1 MRKEQVLIPTLP
13 SCVLIPAFLLCKDPS
28 AGQKITSNGVPVP
41 VKKKKHRKQQEAVG
55 ANGKAA
61 VNGLGKEDEEKSQV
75 ICRFHL

>member
-28 AGQKITSNGVPVP
+28 AGQKINSNGVP

-61 VNGLGKEDEEKSQV
+61 VNGLSKEDEEKSQV
-75 ICRFHL
+75 ICWFYF